1 MYAKGTHCIK
11 LLLELIHIVF
21 STFYTKV
28 GFELLCISPLDGGE
42 LVDGRNRRNNL
53 RLQESQP
60 KSLAIEVVSSQSK
73 VSVSVDGTTV
83 SHSTDTRITLI
94 QQNVYQIHIYWK
106 SMHFNGC
113 FASKY

>member
-1 MYAKGTHCIK
+1 MCVPPLIPNWVCK
-11 LLLELIHIVF
+11 LVC
-21 STFYTKV
+21 V
-28 GFELLCISPLDGGE
+28 SPGDGGE

-83 SHSTDTRITLI
+83 SHSNDTRVTL
-94 QQNVYQIHIYWK
+94 NL
-106 SMHFNGC
+106 ML
-113 FASKY
+113 